1 MRPCIIGDRYQIP
14 ENDSPRWLNTN
25 RLQVGSATLPT
36 GWVAGAGAS
45 VSYEAIDETETG
57 GMRWQRFKATPATGS
72 TYHSPYQLI
81 TPQAEAIYGN
91 AASADA
97 GTATITVTH
106 SKLTGSPL
114 AVTFEVGA
122 ADSAATW
129 TAAARAALNASAPI
143 TEIFTVGATAG
154 FVHLTVKIPDRT
166 DITFAMSIA
175 LPGDT
180 APLSWQRWTSSLY
193 SPGGYR
199 WGDRIRACARLRTVP
214 GFPVTTL
221 AVGARIFN
229 NPSTIDAA
237 VLEYP
242 GSVGGT
248 IPTVDGLYLS
258 EPFEIP
264 QETTQVYAIFRVLA
278 AGACAFDARDVGV
291 FRE

>member
-1 MRPCIIGDRYQIP
+1 
-14 ENDSPRWLNTN
+14 
-25 RLQVGSATLPT
+25 
-36 GWVAGAGAS
+36 
-45 VSYEAIDETETG
+45 
-57 GMRWQRFKATPATGS
+57 
-72 TYHSPYQLI
+72 
-81 TPQAEAIYGN
+81 
-91 AASADA
+91 
-97 GTATITVTH
+97 
-106 SKLTGSPL
+106 
-114 AVTFEVGA
+114 
-122 ADSAATW
+122 
-129 TAAARAALNASAPI
+129 
-143 TEIFTVGATAG
+143 
-154 FVHLTVKIPDRT
+154 
-166 DITFAMSIA
+166 
-175 LPGDT
+175 
-180 APLSWQRWTSSLY
+180 
-193 SPGGYR
+193 
-199 WGDRIRACARLRTVP
+199 VP